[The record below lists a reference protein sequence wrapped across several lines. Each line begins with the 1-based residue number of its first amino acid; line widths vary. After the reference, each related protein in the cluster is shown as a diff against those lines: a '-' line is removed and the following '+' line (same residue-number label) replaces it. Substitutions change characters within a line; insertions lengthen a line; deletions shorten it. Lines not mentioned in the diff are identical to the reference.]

1 MIENF
6 TNKYEVFF
14 DVSLL
19 KYNTYKLDVK
29 CKCLIFPKDIE
40 ELIDILKIIKKNNYK
55 YYILGN
61 GSNVIFKNDYFDGVI
76 IKLDRFNKVNVDNDI
91 ITSGCGVSLM
101 KLSSMAIKE
110 NLSGL
115 EFAYGIPGLVGASV
129 AMNAGAYKKD
139 LSDILVSVRLL
150 DKDLNV
156 IEMKKE
162 ELAFSYRNSILKN
175 NKDYIVLE
183 CIFKLTE
190 GNKEEMMDKVN
201 KRRQK
206 RLLTQPLEF
215 PSAGSVFRN
224 PDGMFAGELI
234 EKCNLK
240 GYNINGAE
248 VSEKHAN
255 FIINKG
261 GAKGEDIIKLIN
273 VIKLKVKEEFNV
285 DLYLEQ
291 IITD

>member
-6 TNKYEVFF
+6 INKYECFF
-14 DVSLL
+14 DISLL

-29 CKCLIFPKDIE
+29 CKCLIFPKDID
-40 ELIDILKIIKKNNYK
+40 ELKEILKIIKENNYK

-61 GSNVIFKNDYFDGVI
+61 GSNVIFNCGYYDGII
-76 IKLDRFNKVNVDNDI
+76 IKLDRFNKINIDNNI
-91 ITSGCGVSLM
+91 ITSECGVSLM

-129 AMNAGAYKKD
+129 AMNAGAYKSE
-139 LSDILVSVRLL
+139 LSDILVSVKLL

-156 IEMKKE
+156 IEMKTE
-162 ELAFSYRNSILKN
+162 ELNFSYRNSILKN

-183 CIFKLTE
+183 CTFKLVE
-190 GNKEEMMDKVN
+190 GNKEEMMEKVN
-201 KRRQK
+201 KRRDK

-224 PDGMFAGELI
+224 PEGMFAGELI

-261 GAKGEDIIKLIN
+261 GAKGEDIVKLIN
-273 VIKLKVKEEFNV
+273 IIKDKVKEEFNV

-291 IITD
+291 IIID

>member
-29 CKCLIFPKDIE
+29 CGCLIFPKDIE
-40 ELIDILKIIKKNNYK
+40 ELKDILKIIKENNYK

-61 GSNVIFKNDYFDGVI
+61 GSNVIFKNDYFDGII
-76 IKLDRFNKVNVDNDI
+76 IKLDRLNKININNNIV
-91 ITSGCGVSLM
+91 TSECGVSLM
-101 KLSSMAIKE
+101 KLSNMAIKK

-115 EFAYGIPGLVGASV
+115 EFAYGIPGLVGASI
-129 AMNAGAYKKD
+129 AMNAGAYKEE
-139 LSDILVSVRLL
+139 LSDVLVSVKLL
-150 DKDLNV
+150 DKDLNI
-156 IEMKKE
+156 IEMTKE
-162 ELAFSYRNSILKN
+162 ELNFSYRNSILKN

-183 CIFKLTE
+183 CTFKLVD
-190 GNKEEMMDKVN
+190 GNKEEMMEKVN
-201 KRRQK
+201 KRRDK

-224 PDGMFAGELI
+224 PEGMFAGELI

-261 GAKGEDIIKLIN
+261 GAKGEDIVKLIN
-273 VIKLKVKEEFNV
+273 IIKEKVKEEFNV

-291 IITD
+291 IIID

>member
-6 TNKYEVFF
+6 INKYECFF
-14 DVSLL
+14 DISLL

-29 CKCLIFPKDIE
+29 CKCLIFPKNIN
-40 ELIDILKIIKKNNYK
+40 ELKEILKIIKEYNYK

-61 GSNVIFKNDYFDGVI
+61 GSNVIFNFDYYDGII
-76 IKLDRFNKVNVDNDI
+76 IKLDRFNKVNIDNNI
-91 ITSGCGVSLM
+91 ITSECGVSLM
-101 KLSSMAIKE
+101 KLSNMAIKE

-129 AMNAGAYKKD
+129 AMNAGAYKEE
-139 LSDILVSVRLL
+139 LSDILVSVKLL

-156 IEMKKE
+156 IEMKPE
-162 ELAFSYRNSILKN
+162 ELNFSYRNSLLKN

-183 CIFKLTE
+183 CTFKLID
-190 GNKEEMMDKVN
+190 GNKEEMMEKVN
-201 KRRQK
+201 KRRDK

-224 PDGMFAGELI
+224 PEGMFAGELI

-261 GAKGEDIIKLIN
+261 GAKGEDIVKLIN
-273 VIKLKVKEEFNV
+273 IIKEKVKKEFNV

-291 IITD
+291 IIID

>member
-6 TNKYEVFF
+6 IKRFECFF

-19 KYNTYKLDVK
+19 KHNTYKLDVK
-29 CKCLIFPKDIE
+29 CECLIFPKDID
-40 ELIDILKIIKKNNYK
+40 ELKEILKIIKENNFK

-61 GSNVIFKNDYFDGVI
+61 GSNVIFNCDYYDGII
-76 IKLDRFNKVNVDNDI
+76 IKLDRLNKINIDNKI
-91 ITSGCGVSLM
+91 VTAESGVSLM
-101 KLSSMAIKE
+101 KLSNITIKE

-115 EFAYGIPGLVGASV
+115 EFAYGIPGLVGASI
-129 AMNAGAYKKD
+129 AMNAGAYKEE
-139 LSDILVSVRLL
+139 LSDKLVSVKLL

-156 IEMKKE
+156 IELEKKE
-162 ELAFSYRNSILKN
+162 LNFSYRNSILKN

-183 CIFKLTE
+183 CTFKLDD
-190 GNKEEMMDKVN
+190 GNKEEMMEKVN
-201 KRRQK
+201 KRKQK
-206 RLLTQPLEF
+206 RLLTQPLEY

-224 PDGMFAGELI
+224 PEGMFAGELI

-261 GAKGEDIIKLIN
+261 GAKGKDIVKLIN
-273 VIKLKVKEEFNV
+273 IIKNKVKEEFDV

-291 IITD
+291 IIID

>member
-6 TNKYEVFF
+6 INRYECFS
-14 DVSLL
+14 DISLL

-40 ELIDILKIIKKNNYK
+40 ELKEILKIIKENNYK

-61 GSNVIFKNDYFDGVI
+61 GSNVIFNCDYYDGLI
-76 IKLDRFNKVNVDNDI
+76 IKLDRFNKVNIDNNI
-91 ITSGCGVSLM
+91 ITSECGVSLM
-101 KLSSMAIKE
+101 KLSNMAIKE

-129 AMNAGAYKKD
+129 AMNAGAYKEE
-139 LSDILVSVRLL
+139 LSDILVSVKLL

-156 IEMKKE
+156 IEMKTE
-162 ELAFSYRNSILKN
+162 ELNFSYRNSILKN

-183 CIFKLTE
+183 CTFKLVE
-190 GNKEEMMDKVN
+190 GNKEEMMEKVN
-201 KRRQK
+201 KRREK

-224 PDGMFAGELI
+224 PEGMFAGELI

-261 GAKGEDIIKLIN
+261 GAKGEDIVKLIEI
-273 VIKLKVKEEFNV
+273 IKDKVKEEFNV

-291 IITD
+291 IIID

>member
-6 TNKYEVFF
+6 INKYDCSF
-14 DVSLL
+14 DISLL

-29 CKCLIFPKDIE
+29 CKCLIFPKDIK
-40 ELIDILKIIKKNNYK
+40 ELIDILKIIKENNYK

-61 GSNVIFKNDYFDGVI
+61 GSNVIFKNDYYDGII
-76 IKLDRFNKVNVDNDI
+76 IKLDRFNKINIDKNIVTCD
-91 ITSGCGVSLM
+91 SGVSLM
-101 KLSSMAIKE
+101 KLSSIAIKE
-110 NLSGL
+110 SLSGL

-129 AMNAGAYKKD
+129 AMNAGAYKSE
-139 LSDILVSVRLL
+139 LSDILVSVKLL
-150 DKDLNV
+150 NKDLNV
-156 IEMKKE
+156 IEMRKE
-162 ELAFSYRNSILKN
+162 ELNFSYRNSFLKN
-175 NKDYIVLE
+175 NRDYIVLE
-183 CIFKLTE
+183 CTFKLFD
-190 GNKEEMMDKVN
+190 GDKEEMMEKVN
-201 KRRQK
+201 KRRNR

-224 PDGMFAGELI
+224 PEGMFAGELI

-261 GAKGEDIIKLIN
+261 GAKGEDIVKLIN
-273 VIKLKVKEEFNV
+273 IIKDKVKDEFNI

-291 IITD
+291 IIVD